1 MRLVGDELLSE
12 KRDRSR
18 ERKNGGGG
26 GEEFGNQEIEFHA
39 PFIVVAQTC
48 ILDLHEHY
56 ALL

>member
-1 MRLVGDELLSE
+1 MSE
-12 KRDRSR
+12 NESEEGEADQ
-18 ERKNGGGG
+18 ERQRGGRRG
-26 GEEFGNQEIEFHA
+26 GEEQRIWEQREFHA